1 MQQSM
6 SNQPIE
12 DNDMPAEI
20 DFSKGVRGLHHIPP
34 DAKVLMPA
42 SIERSVW
49 EYFSGKAEQRGVD
62 LSELLTEV
70 LKRDI
75 EINEALK

>member
-1 MQQSM
+1 M
-6 SNQPIE
+6 NYQPSE
-12 DNDMPAEI
+12 DTDMPAEI
-20 DFSKGVRGLHHIPP
+20 DFSKAVRGLHHIPTG
-34 DAKVLMPA
+34 AKVMMPA

-62 LSELLTEV
+62 LADLLTEV

>member
-1 MQQSM
+1 M
-6 SNQPIE
+6 SNEPIE
-12 DNDMPAEI
+12 NDMPSEV
-20 DFSKGVRGLHHIPP
+20 DFSKGVRGLHHTPP
-34 DAKVLMPA
+34 DAKVFLPA

-49 EYFSGKAEQRGVD
+49 RYFSKKAEQRGVD
-62 LSELLTEV
+62 LSDLLTDV